1 MIPII
6 LTQKGIEIESRKR
19 IIRIKMNCLYY
30 KICMM
35 GQINRYKTMIANY
48 LIVKKMKKWNSIKI
62 IHLFNCRKQLQE

>member
-6 LTQKGIEIESRKR
+6 LTQKGIETEPKKH

-35 GQINRYKTMIANY
+35 GQINRYKTMIVNY
-48 LIVKKMKKWNSIKI
+48 LIVKKMKKWNTIKI
-62 IHLFNCRKQLQE
+62 IHLFNCLKQLQE